1 MKVNLH
7 THTSRCGHAVG
18 SDDEYVQAAIE
29 MGYEK
34 LGFSE
39 HVPFPTKCFGMKPND
54 LEGYLEAVLSM
65 KEKYRDR
72 IEIVLGL
79 ECEPLQ
85 RHEDYLRQLRHRVDY
100 MILGS
105 HGDMAIGEPH
115 SSQLKSPEE
124 LWHYYEQTVYGMDTG
139 LFLYLCHPD
148 IMLASWPVFDDRAR
162 EVSRALCRAAN
173 ERGMPVEYNLLGLV
187 KGHREDQLGYP
198 CDKFWEVAAEEN
210 VRAVVG
216 VDAHS
221 PQQIRVGDMEA
232 AKAKLKKLG
241 IQVLDD
247 PTGQCIAT
255 SFPATGTQ
263 R

>member
-1 MKVNLH
+1 MKINMHCH
-7 THTSRCGHAVG
+7 TYRCGHALG
-18 SDDEYVQAAIE
+18 TEEEMLQTALE

-34 LGFSE
+34 WGFSE
-39 HVPFPTKCFGMKPND
+39 HIPFPGKCFGMQMD
-54 LEGYLEAVLSM
+54 HLEEYLETVLSL
-65 KEKYRDR
+65 KEKYKDI
-72 IEIVLGL
+72 IEIRLGF
-79 ECEPLQ
+79 ECEPLA
-85 RHEDYLRQLRHRVDY
+85 RYEDYLRHIRSKVDY
-100 MILGS
+100 LLLGS

-115 SSQLKSPEE
+115 SGQLTAPEE

-148 IMLASWPVFDDRAR
+148 IALASYPVFDDTAR

-173 ERGMPVEYNLLGLV
+173 ERKLPVEYNLLGLV
-187 KGHREDQLGYP
+187 KGHKENQLGYP

-221 PQQIRVGDMEA
+221 PQQIRIGDLEG
-232 AKAKLKKLG
+232 AKAKLRSLG

-247 PTGQCIAT
+247 PMDA
-255 SFPATGTQ
+255 
-263 R
+263 

>member
-7 THTSRCGHAVG
+7 THTIRCGHAVG
-18 SDDEYVQAAIE
+18 SDEEYVQAAIE

-39 HVPFPTKCFGMKPND
+39 HVPFPIKCFGMQPKD

-85 RHEDYLRQLRHRVDY
+85 RHEDYLRQLRQRVDY

-115 SSQLKSPEE
+115 SSQLKTPEE
-124 LWHYYEQTVYGMDTG
+124 LWRYYEQTVYGMDTG

-148 IMLASWPVFDDRAR
+148 IMLAGWPVFDDTAR

-173 ERGMPVEYNLLGLV
+173 ERKLPVEYNLLGLV
-187 KGHREDQLGYP
+187 KGHKEDQLGYP

-210 VRAVVG
+210 VRAVIG

-221 PQQIRVGDMEA
+221 PQQIRIGDMEA
-232 AKAKLKKLG
+232 AKAKLKSLG

-247 PTGQCIAT
+247 PMKA
-255 SFPATGTQ
+255 
-263 R
+263 